1 MSTTAGFH
9 TPVIA
14 FVDGEGNAGTEPPLQ
29 MVSDVP
35 KLKTGV
41 MLAFTVTVKV
51 AVVAHNPASGVKV

>member
-14 FVDGEGNAGTEPPLQ
+14 FVDEEGNTGTEPPLQ

-35 KLKTGV
+35 KSKAGV
-41 MLAFTVTVKV
+41 MFAFTVTVKMV
-51 AVVAHNPASGVKV
+51 VVAHNPAPGVKV